1 MRQLALEHFLIVPL
15 LVVEE
20 RVHPGKVEIFSAFTN
35 DIADGECNRAL

>member
-1 MRQLALEHFLIVPL
+1 MCQLAYEYFLIVL
-15 LVVEE
+15 LRVVEE